1 MAQDIRAYVEQLA
14 RRAKEASRPL
24 GFAGDAERQAAVRAM
39 ASALRERA
47 ADILTANE
55 QDMEA
60 ARAAGTSEGLLDR
73 LLLTPERIEGM
84 AAGLEKLAE
93 LPDPEP
99 QNTDFI
105 KCIHNREKFALNE
118 MNGFRSA
125 TIVNMGLCAL
135 RLNRSL
141 EFDPVA
147 LKFINDDAANA
158 LIDQPMRAP
167 WKI

>member
-1 MAQDIRAYVEQLA
+1 M
-14 RRAKEASRPL
+14 
-24 GFAGDAERQAAVRAM
+24 
-39 ASALRERA
+39 
-47 ADILTANE
+47 DIL
-55 QDMEA
+55 
-60 ARAAGTSEGLLDR
+60 S
-73 LLLTPERIEGM
+73 
-84 AAGLEKLAE
+84 E

-118 MNGFRSA
+118 INGFRSA

-135 RLNRSL
+135 RLNRTL
-141 EFDPVA
+141 EFDPVK
-147 LKFINDDAANA
+147 LQFIGDEAANA